1 MDITVRDKRVFAAT
15 GGRPIDPAKPLLVL
29 LHGAGQDRTIWV
41 LQTRYL
47 AHHGFSVLAL
57 DFPGHGGS
65 EGPPLTT
72 IEVMSDWVA
81 DVIRAVGATSATLVG
96 HSMGSFVAIQ
106 CAADHPELV
115 DKLALVGVSVEMP
128 VHPQMLA
135 AAEADEQHAIDL
147 MVGWSH
153 SSQGHRGGHQQPGSW
168 MVGGSKRVVERS
180 APGVLYAG
188 FLACMNR
195 GSILDAAGKVSVPA
209 LFLLGG
215 DDKMTPPASGQQV
228 ASVVADSTV
237 VVLADVGHSILAE
250 APDQVTKYLTE
261 FLIAHPSN

>member
-1 MDITVRDKRVFAAT
+1 MDITVGDKRVFAAT
-15 GGRPIDPAKPLLVL
+15 GGRPVDPAKPLLVL

-65 EGPPLTT
+65 EGPPLATV
-72 IEVMSDWVA
+72 EEMSDWVA
-81 DVIRAVGATSATLVG
+81 DVVRTVGGSSAALVG

-106 CAADHPELV
+106 CAADHPDVV
-115 DKLALVGVSVEMP
+115 DKLVLVGVSVEMP

-135 AAEADEQHAIDL
+135 AAEADEQLAIDL

-153 SSQGHRGGHQQPGSW
+153 SSHGHRGGHRQPGSW

-195 GSILDAAGKVSVPA
+195 GSILDAAAKVSVPA

-215 DDKMTPPASGQQV
+215 DDRMTPPASGQQV
-228 ASVVADSTV
+228 ATAVADSVV
-237 VVLADVGHSILAE
+237 VVLPQVGHSMLAE
-250 APDQVTKYLTE
+250 APERITTHLME
-261 FLIAHPSN
+261 FLRST

>member
-1 MDITVRDKRVFAAT
+1 MDLAVRDKKVFAAT
-15 GGRPIDPAKPLLVL
+15 GGRPLDPTKPLVVL

-47 AHHGFSVLAL
+47 AHHGFAVLSV

-65 EGPPLTT
+65 AGPALVS
-72 IEVMSDWVA
+72 IEDMSDWVA
-81 DVIRAVGATSATLVG
+81 EVIRVSGFDSAALVG
-96 HSMGSFVAIQ
+96 HSMGALVAIQ
-106 CAADHPELV
+106 CAADHRDLIKKV
-115 DKLALVGVSVEMP
+115 ALVSVSAEMP

-153 SSQGHRGGHQQPGSW
+153 SASGHRGGHQQPGSW
-168 MVGGSKRVVERS
+168 MLGASKRVVERS

-195 GSILDAAGKVSVPA
+195 GSILDAATKVDVPA

-215 DDKMTPPASGQQV
+215 DDKMTPVASGQQV
-228 ASVVADSTV
+228 ASAMRDATV
-237 VVLADVGHSILAE
+237 TVFPNVGHSMLAE
-250 APDQVTKYLTE
+250 VPDQVTQALTT
-261 FLIAHPSN
+261 FLS

>member
-1 MDITVRDKRVFAAT
+1 MDITVGNKKVFAAT
-15 GGRPIDPAKPLLVL
+15 GGRPLDPHKPLVVL

-65 EGPPLTT
+65 EGPPLATV
-72 IEVMSDWVA
+72 EEMSEWVA
-81 DVIRAVGATSATLVG
+81 DVIRAVGATSAALVG

-106 CAADHPELV
+106 CAADHRDLV
-115 DKLALVGVSVEMP
+115 VRLALVGVSVEMP

-135 AAEADEQHAIDL
+135 AAEANEQHAVDL

-153 SSQGHRGGHQQPGSW
+153 SSHGHRGGHQQPGSW

-188 FLACMNR
+188 FSACMNR
-195 GSILDAAGKVSVPA
+195 GSILDAAAQVRVPA

-215 DDKMTPPASGQQV
+215 DDKMTPPESGKQV
-228 ASVVADSTV
+228 ASTVAESTV
-237 VVLADVGHSILAE
+237 VVLPDVGHSMLAE
-250 APDQVTKYLTE
+250 APVEVRRQLAD
-261 FLIAHPSN
+261 FLANSR